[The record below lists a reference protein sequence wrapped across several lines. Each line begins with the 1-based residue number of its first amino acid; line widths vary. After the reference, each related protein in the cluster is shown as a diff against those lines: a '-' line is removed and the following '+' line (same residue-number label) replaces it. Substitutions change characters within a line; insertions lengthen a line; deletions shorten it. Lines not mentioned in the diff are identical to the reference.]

1 MKAKGLLRLGMGIAI
16 ALFCVHEVCHQ
27 AYRAN
32 ALPGQTT
39 AEVAAWIKGNPTL
52 SPYSGQTLLV
62 NRTDTPA
69 QRFTFEASVLAPGL
83 AVPSEEPGIV
93 RTERINLFDMINGVT
108 FNRLQESLRSIYGLA
123 IYQDFQQ
130 ARVIYSYPNPAMVQ
144 EARTLTLPLQEAL
157 KGELRLGSRF
167 AYWVEFPQPQNGK
180 PIMGKIT
187 ILLKSDLD
195 KLEAQLRNR

>member
-1 MKAKGLLRLGMGIAI
+1 MKAKGLLMLGLGMAI
-16 ALFCVHEVCHQ
+16 AGFCD
-27 AYRAN
+27 RAN

-52 SPYSGQTLLV
+52 RPYSGQTLLV
-62 NRTDTPA
+62 HRTDTPA

-83 AVPSEEPGIV
+83 ATSLGEPGIV

-108 FNRLQESLRSIYGLA
+108 PNRLHESLRSIYGLE

-130 ARVIYSYPNPAMVQ
+130 ARVIYSYPNLAMIQ
-144 EARTLTLPLQEAL
+144 QARTLTLPLQEAL
-157 KGELRLGSRF
+157 KGEIRLGSRF
-167 AYWVEFPQPQNGK
+167 AYWVEFPQPQDGK

-187 ILLKSDLD
+187 ILLKSDVD

>member
-1 MKAKGLLRLGMGIAI
+1 MLGLGIAI
-16 ALFCVHEVCHQ
+16 ACFGD
-27 AYRAN
+27 RAN

-52 SPYSGQTLLV
+52 SPHSRQTLLV
-62 NRTDTPA
+62 HRTDTPA

-83 AVPSEEPGIV
+83 ATPLGDPGIV
-93 RTERINLFDMINGVT
+93 RTERINLFDMINGVN
-108 FNRLQESLRSIYGLA
+108 FNRLQESLRSIYGLE

-144 EARTLTLPLQEAL
+144 QARTLTLPLQEAL

-180 PIMGKIT
+180 PIMGKVT
-187 ILLKSDLD
+187 ILLKSDVD
-195 KLEAQLRNR
+195 

>member
-1 MKAKGLLRLGMGIAI
+1 MLGLGLAIAI
-16 ALFCVHEVCHQ
+16 FGD
-27 AYRAN
+27 RAN

-52 SPYSGQTLLV
+52 SSHSRQTLLV
-62 NRTDTPA
+62 HRTDTPA
-69 QRFTFEASVLAPGL
+69 QRFTFEASVFAPGL
-83 AVPSEEPGIV
+83 ATPLGAPGIV

-108 FNRLQESLRSIYGLA
+108 RNRLQESLRIVYGLE

-144 EARTLTLPLQEAL
+144 QARTLTLPLQEAL

-167 AYWVEFPQPQNGK
+167 AYWVEFPQPQDGK
-180 PIMGKIT
+180 PIMGKVT
-187 ILLKSDLD
+187 ILLKSDVD
-195 KLEAQLRNR
+195 KLEAELRNR